1 MYNDFVTE
9 NLSIVSK
16 AGKDIKFKYIDDLC
30 KHCVTMLQQLL
41 SIRKMRQYQFS
52 CCSYMPLFLVHPA
65 DLVDDG
71 SVVSEAGSVT
81 VTVTV
86 VGLAVHRDEVGVGST
101 QGPPSMKNFSDC
113 AYITYTLV
121 PLMAELIRG

>member
-1 MYNDFVTE
+1 MISADCVKNASAE
-9 NLSIVSK
+9 
-16 AGKDIKFKYIDDLC
+16 GKQSQDVAMSALIMD
-30 KHCVTMLQQLL
+30 
-41 SIRKMRQYQFS
+41 
-52 CCSYMPLFLVHPA
+52 YMAPFLVHPD

-71 SVVSEAGSVT
+71 IVVREAGSVI

-86 VGLAVHRDEVGVGST
+86 VGLAVQRDEVGVGST

-121 PLMAELIRG
+121 PLMAEN